1 MNYIVIDQGTSSTK
15 AFLFN
20 SKGQIIHNAKI
31 KHILKNPKKF
41 YFESDPIEIL
51 NSIEI
56 LFEEMVNKSVN
67 TPIKSAGLSI
77 QRSTFMFWDKKT
89 KQPFTPA
96 ISWQDSR
103 ASSSMKNTLKH
114 RAKLWQITGTPL
126 SPHFGGPKFLHFIS
140 NNLQIKK
147 LIKDEKLFFGPLS
160 SFLTHSITDNVGIDN
175 SIACRTIL
183 FNINKNKWSKYALNL
198 FRVPES
204 CLPPI
209 VPVKHNY
216 GTMFNSNIE
225 LKVVIGDQQAA
236 FIGNNGLQQN
246 TLAANYGTSASIQ
259 LNVGPS
265 PKIING
271 LISSILFS
279 NSKEKVFM
287 VEGTINSCNSLFYYL
302 EKKFNIDHQLMNWNE
317 RVKNIETDGIFI
329 PGFSGIASPY
339 WKTGF
344 EDILIDLDG
353 NINQTIRAA
362 MESIGFLTYDILSF
376 FKKNKFSVSNDL
388 IVSGGAAR
396 PSLLQFIADITRKNI
411 HLTKLKDKTAYGV
424 LKILS
429 NQLDQTSKIRLN
441 EKIIFSPKNKNKSK
455 VEKWHKSINSYL

>member
-20 SKGQIIHNAKI
+20 SKGQIIHNNKI
-31 KHILKNPKKF
+31 KHILKSPKKF

-51 NSIEI
+51 SSIEI
-56 LFEEMVNKSVN
+56 LFWEMVNKSGN

-89 KQPFTPA
+89 KQPFTQA

-103 ASSSMKNTLKH
+103 ASRSMKEILKH
-114 RAKLWQITGTPL
+114 GAKLWEITGTPL
-126 SPHFGGPKFLHFIS
+126 SPHFGGPKFLHFVN

-147 LIKDEKLFFGPLS
+147 LVKDEKLFFGPLS
-160 SFLTHSITDNVGIDN
+160 SFLTHAMTDNVGVDN
-175 SIACRTIL
+175 SIACRAIL
-183 FNINKNKWSKYALNL
+183 FNINKNKWSKFALNS
-198 FRVPES
+198 FGVPES

-216 GTMFNSNIE
+216 GNIFNSNIE

-287 VEGTINSCNSLFYYL
+287 VEETIKSLPTL
-302 EKKFNIDHQLMNWNE
+302 NL
-317 RVKNIETDGIFI
+317 
-329 PGFSGIASPY
+329 
-339 WKTGF
+339 
-344 EDILIDLDG
+344 
-353 NINQTIRAA
+353 
-362 MESIGFLTYDILSF
+362 F
-376 FKKNKFSVSNDL
+376 F
-388 IVSGGAAR
+388 
-396 PSLLQFIADITRKNI
+396 P
-411 HLTKLKDKTAYGV
+411 
-424 LKILS
+424 
-429 NQLDQTSKIRLN
+429 LN
-441 EKIIFSPKNKNKSK
+441 
-455 VEKWHKSINSYL
+455 HKHFFFRF